1 MYEGDAMNLLRGKFC
16 TLKNISFIKK
26 LFLLSFLQLLMS
38 IGGVFAVPR
47 GAAAQPA
54 VSSALQIVRGLYG
67 DLTLEAGVADVTA
80 ILQKNVQNN
89 QLYFPANQ
97 SKATW
102 LGDAAPGRAKS
113 LLIIFR
119 IGNNLYLKLIAD
131 MATDTISPAT
141 AQNAMLLIGSPA
153 SAQAPVAVPAMPR
166 TQQQAAVQPS
176 RVQSQ
181 MLGGVAVTLA
191 QPGTASPSSAPSQ
204 QEVQMRNV
212 QQQRM
217 QQFRGK

>member
-1 MYEGDAMNLLRGKFC
+1 MNLLRGKLD

-26 LFLLSFLQLLMS
+26 LFLLSLIQLLMS
-38 IGGVFAVPR
+38 IVGVVAVPR

-67 DLTLEAGVADVTA
+67 DLTLHAGVADVTGV
-80 ILQKNVQNN
+80 LQNNVQKNQ

-102 LGDAAPGRAKS
+102 LGDPAPGREKS
-113 LLIIFR
+113 LMIIFR

-131 MATDTISPAT
+131 MSEDTISHAT
-141 AQNAMLLIGSPA
+141 AQNAMLLIGSNA
-153 SAQAPVAVPAMPR
+153 
-166 TQQQAAVQPS
+166 QAAVVKPKAVSVAPRAPQLQKQAPTI
-176 RVQSQ
+176 QSQ
-181 MLGGVAVTLA
+181 MLGGVSVTLA
-191 QPGTASPSSAPSQ
+191 KPGTASPSSAPSQ

-217 QQFRGK
+217 QQFRGQ